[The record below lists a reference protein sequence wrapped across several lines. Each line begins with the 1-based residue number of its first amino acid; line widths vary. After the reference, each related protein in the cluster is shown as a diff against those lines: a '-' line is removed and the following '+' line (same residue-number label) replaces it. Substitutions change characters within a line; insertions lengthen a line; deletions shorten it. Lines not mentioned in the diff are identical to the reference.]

1 MATLETTVGDL
12 EPLTPDEVHARNG
25 TNAPGNKKEFLDA
38 ARGLMTEEQADKFG
52 ALIEESCEQV
62 DE

>member
-1 MATLETTVGDL
+1 MVTLEITVENL
-12 EPLTPDEVHARNG
+12 KPLTPDEVQARNG
-25 TNAPGNKKEFLDA
+25 TESTGNKKEFLDA

-52 ALIEESCEQV
+52 ALIEESCEQI